1 MYGYN
6 GEMEMYGE
14 RISILMF
21 FFESLVPNQY
31 YSTQACSMRVWVQV
45 HIIPHEHFSKDNGS
59 LMGGKAGKVTQ
70 VELQEDNPA
79 SRSKLLKVLV
89 EKDINAP
96 LFSGCFFD
104 LEKGVKKWLQF
115 KYEQI
120 EFVCHNCRCLGHKR
134 RGCNV
139 SSPVT
144 VASDNGV
151 QFPLFRPWFSTS
163 STFREVSSSASS
175 FSPFRELPRFVLF
188 GPYRRPLKPVVAR
201 NGDGGFSRSSSL
213 DPCGSRRSLMA
224 TRRWT
229 VASGKAQQAMWI
241 SKSKPDSLLPQFA
254 IFDIKVDV
262 GFDGMRKVP
271 DTLPG
276 LKSTNPEPI
285 ECRSL
290 GNVINLNIEN
300 VEDPFVHLVGRPTK
314 ETFHFGRPETSNLIT
329 SVVKVGFKTSAI
341 VYLQVDM
348 PVSLRQSSRLT
359 A

>member
-1 MYGYN
+1 
-6 GEMEMYGE
+6 
-14 RISILMF
+14 
-21 FFESLVPNQY
+21 
-31 YSTQACSMRVWVQV
+31 MRVWVQV

-120 EFVCHNCRCLGHKR
+120 EFVCHNCRCLGHQR

-151 QFPLFRPWFSTS
+151 QFPLFRP
-163 STFREVSSSASS
+163 
-175 FSPFRELPRFVLF
+175 FVLF

-201 NGDGGFSRSSSL
+201 NGDGGVSRSSSL

-271 DTLPG
+271 DTLP
-276 LKSTNPEPI
+276 
-285 ECRSL
+285 
-290 GNVINLNIEN
+290 
-300 VEDPFVHLVGRPTK
+300 
-314 ETFHFGRPETSNLIT
+314 
-329 SVVKVGFKTSAI
+329 VKVGFKTSAT

>member
-1 MYGYN
+1 
-6 GEMEMYGE
+6 
-14 RISILMF
+14 
-21 FFESLVPNQY
+21 
-31 YSTQACSMRVWVQV
+31 MRVWVQV

-79 SRSKLLKVLV
+79 SRR
-89 EKDINAP
+89 
-96 LFSGCFFD
+96 
-104 LEKGVKKWLQF
+104 VKKWLQF

-120 EFVCHNCRCLGHKR
+120 EFVCHNCRCLGHQR

-201 NGDGGFSRSSSL
+201 NGDGGVSRSSSL

-229 VASGKAQQAMWI
+229 VASGKAQQALWI
-241 SKSKPDSLLPQFA
+241 SKSKPDSLLP
-254 IFDIKVDV
+254 
-262 GFDGMRKVP
+262 
-271 DTLPG
+271 
-276 LKSTNPEPI
+276 
-285 ECRSL
+285 
-290 GNVINLNIEN
+290 
-300 VEDPFVHLVGRPTK
+300 
-314 ETFHFGRPETSNLIT
+314 
-329 SVVKVGFKTSAI
+329 
-341 VYLQVDM
+341 
-348 PVSLRQSSRLT
+348 
-359 A
+359 